1 MSSIYPTNLPAYI
14 YNHDPTKIDYRKSSY
29 IYQDKKRQGLLK
41 EEKTFNLG
49 ESQSTEDFEPDF
61 VKYDKQTLRFY
72 GYFKESV
79 VENEIENARIRPL
92 VIFYYL
98 LDDSI
103 QINEVRQTNSGIP
116 QGPFLKKGKVIKDD
130 GTPITFKDF
139 QIGEDIT
146 IYSKIIRI
154 YDADQYTRDF
164 CAMNGL
170 RLGAAQNVPLD
181 SFTMKQ
187 NMKPIGVK
195 DHAMKDYLEY
205 SMGGGKPK
213 NAKQFLE
220 NDRKVLRYYATNE
233 GLKFIIHYYLSDD
246 TVEILEVNYNNSGRD
261 PFPLFLRR
269 SKLPRKFSLGQ
280 PGDIH
285 ASDFYKD
292 SDIEPFM
299 TLWAFNRPFKIL
311 GCDEYTSEYYLQNY
325 RRNFPVGGFEDP
337 PQKNKGKIIIPPYNG
352 FGSEEDSLGNCLK
365 LINKPPKKDYY
376 KYINNDKIILRYLA
390 KLNTRVLEDVD
401 RRFLIS
407 FFLSDDSIQVYE
419 MNNRNSGIWEG
430 KFLERGQYK
439 NVENDNKKFTVSDFE
454 VGKSMMINKYSFY
467 VLDADEFTKKWMAEN
482 MIR

>member
-41 EEKTFNLG
+41 EEKTFNIG
-49 ESQSTEDFEPDF
+49 DSQSTEDFEPDF

-92 VIFYYL
+92 VIYYYL

-103 QINEVRQTNSGIP
+103 QINEVKQTNSGIP
-116 QGPFLKKGKVIKDD
+116 QGPFLKKGKVIKTN
-130 GTPITFKDF
+130 GQPLTFKDF
-139 QIGEDIT
+139 QIGEDVT

-170 RLGAAQNVPLD
+170 RLGAAQSVPLD
-181 SFTMKQ
+181 AFTMKQ

-233 GLKFIIHYYLSDD
+233 GLKYIIHYYLSDD

-280 PGDIH
+280 PGDI
-285 ASDFYKD
+285 
-292 SDIEPFM
+292 
-299 TLWAFNRPFKIL
+299 
-311 GCDEYTSEYYLQNY
+311 
-325 RRNFPVGGFEDP
+325 
-337 PQKNKGKIIIPPYNG
+337 
-352 FGSEEDSLGNCLK
+352 
-365 LINKPPKKDYY
+365 
-376 KYINNDKIILRYLA
+376 
-390 KLNTRVLEDVD
+390 
-401 RRFLIS
+401 
-407 FFLSDDSIQVYE
+407 
-419 MNNRNSGIWEG
+419 
-430 KFLERGQYK
+430 
-439 NVENDNKKFTVSDFE
+439 
-454 VGKSMMINKYSFY
+454 
-467 VLDADEFTKKWMAEN
+467 
-482 MIR
+482 